1 MNKAINEEE
10 KISRNKYILKQC
22 QNSELSTA

>member
-1 MNKAINEEE
+1 MNKAINEED
-10 KISRNKYILKQC
+10 KIIRNKYIPKQC